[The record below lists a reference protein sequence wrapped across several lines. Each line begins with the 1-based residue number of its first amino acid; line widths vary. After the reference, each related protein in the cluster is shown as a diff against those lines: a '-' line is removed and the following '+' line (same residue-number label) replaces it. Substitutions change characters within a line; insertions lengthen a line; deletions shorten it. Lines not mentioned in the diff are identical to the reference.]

1 MSVRKEANCQM
12 DPQLFTY
19 SHVAFAPLTPPKKWG
34 KQEGKRV
41 LVHQTG
47 VTNAVF
53 MAPPPNNTLVVIS
66 YTLSLSCSCNG
77 TF

>member
-19 SHVAFAPLTPPKKWG
+19 SHVAFAPSPPKKWG

-47 VTNAVF
+47 VTNGVF
-53 MAPPPNNTLVVIS
+53 TAPPPPKIH
-66 YTLSLSCSCNG
+66 
-77 TF
+77 